1 MNMVD
6 TIGLS
11 AAIITTVY
19 TSFGLPVQVYKNFQN
34 KSVEAFSLV
43 MTLMMLLTF
52 TSWVVYGF
60 VKPTPDW
67 YVIVSNTPG
76 ALCAAIILVQ
86 FALYRK
92 PPAAAGQSLP

>member
-1 MNMVD
+1 MNVVD
-6 TIGLS
+6 TIGLG
-11 AAIITTVY
+11 ACIITTVY
-19 TSFGLPVQVYKNFQN
+19 TSFGLPVQVYKNYKN

-60 VKPTPDW
+60 VKPSPDY
-67 YVIVSNTPG
+67 YVIVSNLPG
-76 ALCAAIILVQ
+76 AVCATLLLVQ

-92 PPAAAGQSLP
+92 PPAAALH